1 MEIIKAVVA
10 FAYGPWGDMFVTMW
24 AGAAM
29 VLAFVL
35 GGKEKA

>member
-1 MEIIKAVVA
+1 MDFLKILAMFI
-10 FAYGPWGDMFVTMW
+10 YSPWMDMIMMMW

-29 VLAFVL
+29 ALAFVL